1 MAKKGGTDI
10 DKGYKKIIQSI
21 KDLGVNGVNVGI
33 ASDKINKEGVSV
45 AQYAYWNEVGVESK
59 DGKGWKIP
67 PRPFMRGWADSNK
80 ENIKQTMQSVAQ
92 AVSSGKIE
100 AETAVERIGQ
110 YCQDGIKSYIRRGD
124 FTPNSPATIE
134 KKGSSRPLIDTGT
147 MRNSIRYEIVRNK
160 K

>member
-1 MAKKGGTDI
+1 MAKKGVTDI

-21 KDLGVNGVNVGI
+21 KDLGVNGINVGI
-33 ASDKINKEGVSV
+33 TSDKINKEGVSI

-67 PRPFMRGWADSNK
+67 LRPFMRGWADSNK

>member
-1 MAKKGGTDI
+1 MAKKGVTDI

-21 KDLGVNGVNVGI
+21 KDLGVNGINVGI
-33 ASDKINKEGVSV
+33 SKDKTNHEGVSI

>member
-1 MAKKGGTDI
+1 MAKKGVTDI

-21 KDLGVNGVNVGI
+21 KDLGVNGINVGI

>member
-1 MAKKGGTDI
+1 MAKKGVTDI

>member
-1 MAKKGGTDI
+1 MAKKGVTDI

-147 MRNSIRYEIVRNK
+147 MRRSIRYEIVRNK

>member
-1 MAKKGGTDI
+1 MGKKGVTDI
-10 DKGYKKIIQSI
+10 DKGYKKILQAV
-21 KDLGVNGVNVGI
+21 KELGINGINVGI
-33 ASDKINKEGVSV
+33 TSDKINKEGVSV

-59 DGKGWKIP
+59 DGKGWRIP
-67 PRPFMRGWADSNK
+67 PRPFMRGWADSHK
-80 ENIKQTMQSVAQ
+80 EQIKQTMQSVAQ

-100 AETAVERIGQ
+100 AETAIDRLGQ
-110 YCQDGIKSYIRRGD
+110 YCQDGVKSYIRRGD

-134 KKGSSRPLIDTGT
+134 RKGSSRPLIDTGT